1 MAAAKAKVGE
11 RCAQQCTKCE
21 NEAKCGAL
29 SHYASLWRVCPS
41 DDELCDWCRDD
52 IEWTKAFFSESL
64 SEQLMFAASFG
75 DLRRVK
81 MLINQGAS
89 LSCAHS
95 GIGTN
100 TSAPAPA
107 PAGDEKHCMFRLTAV
122 AAALLEFDEDQYD
135 DVRGIIELL
144 VQWGADC
151 HSRVVCETHGG
162 GEIPP
167 DCLHGLSPLEMAQ
180 KHDTERDT
188 VRERIGAVRWGD
200 RWKMAT
206 IIEDRLFR
214 GRERRGT
221 PVKERAKKAGVTLPP
236 TPDGVRDAIDSGTP
250 ATQRQART
258 QLQRHQKRCHQKVSR
273 KEVAGDIE
281 KWARPAGKDAA
292 RKRRKKAEEE
302 GGSRALI

>member
-1 MAAAKAKVGE
+1 
-11 RCAQQCTKCE
+11 
-21 NEAKCGAL
+21 
-29 SHYASLWRVCPS
+29 
-41 DDELCDWCRDD
+41 
-52 IEWTKAFFSESL
+52 
-64 SEQLMFAASFG
+64 MFAASFG

-107 PAGDEKHCMFRLTAV
+107 PAGDEKNCMFRLTAV

-151 HSRVVCETHGG
+151 HARVVCETHGG

-188 VRERIGAVRWGD
+188 ERERG
-200 RWKMAT
+200 
-206 IIEDRLFR
+206 
-214 GRERRGT
+214 
-221 PVKERAKKAGVTLPP
+221 
-236 TPDGVRDAIDSGTP
+236 
-250 ATQRQART
+250 
-258 QLQRHQKRCHQKVSR
+258 
-273 KEVAGDIE
+273 
-281 KWARPAGKDAA
+281 
-292 RKRRKKAEEE
+292 
-302 GGSRALI
+302 